1 MVTVVRTGAIAPGK
15 TAEAL
20 TFAHQISKL
29 IKEKHGV
36 TIELLLPVGGNPG
49 RIAFKSNYA
58 GLGEWETLSAK
69 LLADADYL
77 AAITSN
83 SAVFLP
89 GSINDEI
96 WRTL

>member
-1 MVTVVRTGAIAPGK
+1 MVTVIRTGTIAPGK
-15 TAEAL
+15 TGEAL
-20 TFAHQISKL
+20 AFAHQISKL

-36 TIELLLPVGGNPG
+36 AIELLVPVGGNPG
-49 RIAFKSNYA
+49 RIGFRSNYA

-69 LLADADYL
+69 LLADTECL
-77 AAITSN
+77 AVIAAN

-89 GSINDEI
+89 GSVSDDI

>member
-36 TIELLLPVGGNPG
+36 TIELLVPVGGNPG
-49 RIAFKSNYA
+49 RIAWRSAYESLA
-58 GLGEWETLSAK
+58 QWEALATK
-69 LLADADYL
+69 LIADAEYME
-77 AAITSN
+77 AIAKN
-83 SAVFLP
+83 SATFLP